1 MEYLTSVWVF
11 LSQIL
16 IPVSS
21 DVLEDMFIKS
31 YSVIYT
37 IVASQKELHC
47 RVLFH
52 ILISGHFLFL
62 FL

>member
-37 IVASQKELHC
+37 IVAIVRRNYTAGLCS
-47 RVLFH
+47 
-52 ILISGHFLFL
+52 IL
-62 FL
+62 